1 MESLRRNGKE
11 QHQRGQL
18 IKRCLTFMLAVMV
31 AFTSIPSSMAWADE
45 LPYSERPGSDEIIL
59 DDSVEEGDLSDIDLE
74 ISHTISKKGDKAV
87 IIVSAVPS
95 ESGLENGVTKV
106 TKVEINEGDRLK
118 KGKRSDAQWEFTV
131 KENGVYSFVIYY
143 NSKDGEEITVASPS
157 EIEKVE
163 PTTGAE
169 PQKPGGNAGGAGGIS
184 QPEENPD
191 QEITT
196 PGTGDEVTDDST
208 IDEDIE
214 DDDKTNDGTVE
225 GDSNQNTSNDSD
237 QNQTG
242 NTDSD
247 EKDEDKGDT
256 TENGE
261 GSGSTGQTGSG
272 DNLEDNNGDSNASTD
287 NENGENSSSSD
298 NKGDAGAEDHGNS
311 DSSSNNNSDSSNNS
325 DSDSSDSSGSGSSDS
340 GSSGS
345 SEDSGSGSS
354 GSGSSD
360 NSGNDEGNDSSDTS
374 VALNVIDFFFPVI
387 EAQASDFNVKKAV
400 IVEYEV
406 TNLFP
411 EGDPEDVDVDI
422 FDELTEEGAMITLL
436 GEPSEIGL
444 EKGVQEITDIT
455 LVDFEPEDDSEI
467 IETEEVGVATDSETE
482 KELFEEEES
491 EEEEPVENA
500 SPSEVTYNTTK
511 SSSAKQAEYQDS
523 ESEEGEYRF
532 FVKENGTYTFAI
544 RYGRL
549 ADVDF
554 TDSTELVETQFT
566 ATYELDSIEHSVQF
580 TGIDD
585 ITIQVG
591 QELDLMSGVSAVTN
605 DGMELPVMIQD
616 NGGFDTTVPGTY
628 KITYVVAARSILE
641 GGNAERSVTV
651 LPKSE
656 QALQIESDVHGTEDG
671 KTLEVSPAESEKG
684 ILSVSYKLPD
694 GVKGRV
700 LKFAWPEGTT
710 ATYPTQSIVDRHNET
725 IDDIQYECL
734 VINDGA
740 SGTLHFQ
747 IQYQIEYGK
756 HAFDS
761 YISSITSY
769 EKAEEYL
776 LANGKVN
783 IGKIHV
789 IADNDSEGE
798 DTQSVEASI
807 GDFTTTKMEEGPVPQ
822 FVYKRSYSYM
832 GRTPCNV
839 TVNTDL
845 QASGMGTSYRV
856 FSNPYDTSIY
866 FNEDLFST
874 EYKPWC
880 IKNVRV
886 YAPELF
892 DFKLLDSFVKQ
903 GVITGEDADGYS
915 YMDIPLEFC
924 ATSRL
929 NSLFL
934 NTALVLQE
942 GATVSRKTCTS
953 KNTILTYVDYG
964 GVEKK
969 IETNPVVTVELYPC
983 DIEEVNQLGIR
994 MSCGKETVGGGST
1007 IVNTYIEN
1015 PVTVETSEEG
1025 VTHYK
1030 MPNRTKDIKVSI
1042 KYPDELWVR
1051 RWNFSK
1057 KTSSVSGHTEEKG
1070 SACFLEKLIIHL
1082 QDGKT
1087 VEYMVNE
1094 AAIKSGTYIEPGDVI
1109 PSDAH
1114 VDSVDFIFN
1123 DLYGVLTAI
1132 SSYADTKE
1140 VNEKRKVESTGAINV
1155 DGTVITMGTCATTLI
1170 PKQMLK
1176 TTLEASSFIRFGGKE
1191 NRYAEVSFY
1200 WDLGSNRK
1208 GTNCK
1213 IRVDDGTA
1221 LQFFDGGVSVSSDFQ
1236 GGKIRYE
1243 TSFGRAGESDIPYG
1257 TSGWIQ
1263 FTTLEPEEQLTMVE
1277 IYKDGTISGGR
1288 INYRSKVTYEELKGL
1303 APDGEIA
1310 QLDIS
1315 GSITMDEY
1323 PTLMKRSATTNVYI
1337 YHGVQLGDASVSLSN
1352 DLNVYQGEKMKVMGP
1367 INISYRADYHFPG
1380 LYEPPFTGAL
1390 DYAIYY
1396 KLGNPDNFL
1405 FMGLESDEFE
1415 AVLVT
1420 EENEKYIKITPKET
1434 KEFSYKQG
1442 SGFREIRLDS
1452 SNLIFQA
1459 IPGAAL
1465 GRQVVISDIY
1475 FTVDQAQQQ
1484 LLNEQYR
1491 VKLGCDS
1498 AMASKDVP
1506 DWVNDQGL
1514 YMWDLNTKVETEILQ
1529 QNLSAVNIIP
1539 GLGEIYEDSRVGFYP
1554 IERNNLNAMVSIGS
1568 GSDVLNRYNVRIPL
1582 PRNGKE
1588 ITYSFNGEIRTAVSE
1603 YSLYLRDEIRCI
1615 DYGMNLQVRYKLTDN
1630 DMFIDSEAVQGRW
1643 EDVEEIEIFIEK
1655 MPAKS
1660 TVVCYMDLE
1669 AEEKEGA
1676 GEKSAYIAA
1685 QSASEGSEVKY
1696 GDKAEFL
1703 YKDFTISGKAWIDNN
1718 ENGKYES
1725 GEPYANNL
1733 NITLLQDGVEVDES
1747 NYFISMDT
1755 SKGNY
1760 TLNTCLNENLS
1771 MRFDG
1776 LDGNTDGVKPTLTK
1790 ANTNG
1795 SISVFAREGEWKV
1808 ELPEAI
1814 KGEQSGYDLGIVKLP
1829 VLTANNTQVGYK
1841 SEVQADVSVQN
1852 QKNAPAV
1859 NNQIIYGASEDTSI
1873 ATVSYTGLIK
1883 GLKENGLTTATASVI
1898 NSLGDKVS
1906 ATYQIAVSDNKE
1918 PILTVHPW
1926 VAIEGDSI
1934 PDLWY
1939 GVTVEEPEE
1948 EYPAW
1953 KTFLFGANKSSRSIP
1968 AGNKIVT
1975 IYTNGD
1981 YTGEI
1986 SLDNALNANG
1996 LYYVR
2001 YSVEDDK
2008 ENVVTADTTLTVY
2021 GKMQGRGTTK
2031 HYFQTGETI
2040 TVPNAEFYYLDVS
2053 GAQISVIDD
2062 IQTEGTDEWTLNEGI
2077 LETKNQT
2084 AEHPMIRITT
2094 TGVNP
2099 GGGRK
2104 AEATVNGMV
2113 DSQFELPYQ
2122 ADSITVKSGY
2132 NGTPIGWGN
2141 VWDVTYKHYKS
2152 DGTFEYVFGEENID
2166 FSVIQDGVEYPEL
2179 TVFFKPETPGVFP
2192 HTRKVESKE
2201 IYDNVNLQGEQL
2213 KNIGSQTIDIIVI
2226 GKPVIIAPTQIY
2238 VTPDMALNEEFIK
2251 QTISASAYYHNGTN
2265 EQEQISDS
2273 GFSYEYSRTNGLL
2286 TSVIMIAEG
2295 GRPKVGGANLSDPF
2309 ETKVIIRETPV
2320 LSLADIHLRKGTS
2333 YGDENFMDR
2342 VLTPDDEH
2350 NEYVYIQNNLDTN
2363 TLGKFEAQYQV
2374 SDNLTG
2380 ASANQSQ
2387 TIYVHGIPEI
2397 AATDKSIYTHQS
2409 TNEQALIDEV
2419 KKSAKA
2425 TVVYTNVDGTTEMKT
2440 IPANELQYE
2449 VSDYV
2454 AGTAGRFKVTI
2465 TADDTNYVPI
2475 GLEPMQVTKEVYVDV
2490 GDQLYDVTF
2499 TTNNGKR
2506 GTIDGGVD
2514 PVVKP
2519 TLYGH
2524 TAEVVS
2530 PVAKS
2535 GYHFD
2540 GFKTLSKM
2548 KATQELTLGD
2558 GTVIAAGSEIPVGTM
2573 LSIEQVQTIEVYAD
2587 ARFQAYFSVIH
2598 IITGKNLKLYVGE
2611 EYRPADFEVL
2621 VSGYDDNVDTI
2632 DVFDDNV
2639 DPDRPGT
2646 YQVKATFT
2654 DSDNHSGVTYL
2665 YVQVYGKTELEGND
2679 SLHIREGWDLIEA
2692 CRAVEIKAS
2701 YAAPPAI
2708 PDSPWP
2714 EEENWKPAV
2723 RTEVPYDLVGTV
2735 DTQEIGLKKFTLKS
2749 DGQIEGREED
2759 GKAEAEKKLFVHGHV
2774 ILSADDVNLKLFESS
2789 IGVRYP
2795 DISAYLK
2802 IDDRANPK
2810 ASVKYVE
2817 ANGAIRTVE
2826 QTLKSGGDAFSFG
2839 RSWPAGG
2846 SGYRPFTAGT
2856 FTYHVTVEDV
2866 NMPDGVDLASE
2877 WVELPI
2883 KLNVDSI
2890 HVKFSINNDEGCHRG
2905 DYEEGNYEVKINN
2918 LPFSKFT
2925 VEPSPSPIGS
2935 VPTPVPAEGYYF
2947 KGFRAMTTIF
2957 AEQDIQLAD
2966 GTIIHEGE
2974 YVPVGSFISADQIK
2988 RIKVKRDDIEFQAYF
3003 SAIPI
3008 IKGDNIVLYE
3018 NEEYDR
3024 DKLHIEVSDLDQDAR
3039 SPVIDDSHVD
3049 TDVAGTYQV
3058 KITVD
3063 DADGNQ
3069 AEKYLYV
3076 QVVGKTKFTN
3086 IPDLHIRKDSTVTEE
3101 QLLANV
3107 KAVYDK
3113 PEEIPEEP
3121 WPEANK
3127 VNNGHAA
3134 IATAVEA
3141 HSFDVVN
3148 TDTVQKT
3155 KINLS
3160 APGMLHGREMIGK
3173 ADAERNIYIHGL
3185 PVIVA
3190 YDNGIHTHQSTSD
3203 TILEQI
3209 VQTGIGTLDRDA
3221 ASAYVEYVQPDG
3233 NIKKV
3238 EIDPSKIT
3246 YAVSQFVPLTEG
3258 DYSVSAKVDD
3268 FSVIAQAQ
3276 APDLTYATGEKI
3288 VKVVVADGMYSVEFE
3303 MGEHGGLVDPSESVT
3318 TVAHGKTVNSPI
3330 LAPEEG
3336 YMLDY
3341 WVDEAGNKISDISTV
3356 VITENR
3362 KFTAEFKLKEF
3373 TVRFIGKND
3382 RVIKTEIVKYGHD
3395 ATPPMEDKDV
3405 KSNRFNGW
3413 STSYTNITKD
3423 TDIYTT
3429 YWSKSGG
3436 GGPSGGGGFVSSG
3449 PSMTTTIT
3457 DPSVP
3462 KTPFEDLVT
3471 IGTNPVPAGNMEIPA
3486 YTGLPKTGDV
3496 SVGIKTSV
3504 GYQATLIEGTRILSE
3519 DEPLVGQPSGSLLH
3533 VFEGP
3538 ADWKKCILHIILLII
3553 SALEGIFY
3561 IFKRKKDKRV
3571 LDKLRKELGKED
3583 K

>member
-360 NSGNDEGNDSSDTS
+360 NSGSDEGSNSSDTS

-756 HAFDS
+756 YAFDS

-1484 LLNEQYR
+1484 FLNEQYR

-1506 DWVNDQGL
+1506 DWVNAQGL

-1568 GSDVLNRYNVRIPL
+1568 DSDVLNRYNVRIPL

-1733 NITLLQDGVEVDES
+1733 NITLLQDGMEVDES

-1953 KTFLFGANKSSRSIP
+1953 KTFLFGANKLSRSIP
-1968 AGNKIVT
+1968 EDNKDVK

-1986 SLDNALNANG
+1986 SLEDALKAYG
-1996 LYYVR
+1996 LYYMR
-2001 YSVEDDK
+2001 YFVEDDK
-2008 ENVVTADTTLTVY
+2008 ENVVAADTTLTVY
-2021 GKMQGRGTTK
+2021 GKMQGVDTTK
-2031 HYFQTGETI
+2031 HYFKTGETVS
-2040 TVPNAEFYYLDVS
+2040 VPKADFYYLDVS
-2053 GAQISVIDD
+2053 GEQVPV
-2062 IQTEGTDEWTLNEGI
+2062 TEGIDTVGTDNWILNEGP
-2077 LETKNQT
+2077 LETVAQT
-2084 AEHPMIRITT
+2084 AVHPQAGLVSDGVIAGAGREATANVSALVDSKVHIRPMLPELIAIQDEFWGKEEMGWNRLDGIYQHGNGISNTT
-2094 TGVNP
+2094 WETRRAERTAGVDGVVAP
-2099 GGGRK
+2099 GGEITIDTSVPNVFEVFRSVTANEEYDNIDSNGQPLK
-2104 AEATVNGMV
+2104 NAILQTCKVYVVSKPVVEAT
-2113 DSQFELPYQ
+2113 DK
-2122 ADSITVKSGY
+2122 IC
-2132 NGTPIGWGN
+2132 
-2141 VWDVTYKHYKS
+2141 
-2152 DGTFEYVFGEENID
+2152 
-2166 FSVIQDGVEYPEL
+2166 
-2179 TVFFKPETPGVFP
+2179 
-2192 HTRKVESKE
+2192 
-2201 IYDNVNLQGEQL
+2201 
-2213 KNIGSQTIDIIVI
+2213 
-2226 GKPVIIAPTQIY
+2226 
-2238 VTPDMALNEEFIK
+2238 VTPDQALDESFIK
-2251 QTISASAYYHNGTN
+2251 GKITATATYHDGTN
-2265 EQEQISDS
+2265 PTAAIPDNQI
-2273 GFSYEYSRTNGLL
+2273 EYVYNKQPDGEI
-2286 TSVIMIAEG
+2286 TSVTITAWG
-2295 GRPKVGGANLSDPF
+2295 GRVDNISSPAQV
-2309 ETKVIIRETPV
+2309 EVIIRKTPV
-2320 LSLADIHLRKGTS
+2320 LTLPDIHLRIGTE
-2333 YGDENFMDR
+2333 YGPENFVDR
-2342 VLTPDDEH
+2342 VLIPKDEH
-2350 NEYVYIQNNLDTN
+2350 NEYSYIMNDLDTN
-2363 TLGKFEAQYQV
+2363 TLGKYEAQYQV

-2380 ASANQSQ
+2380 AGADQSQ
-2387 TIYVHGIPEI
+2387 IIYVHGIPEI
-2397 AATDKSIYTHQS
+2397 TATDKSLYTHQS
-2409 TNEQALIDEV
+2409 TSEQALIDIV
-2419 KKSAKA
+2419 KLSAKA
-2425 TVVYTNVDGTTEMKT
+2425 TVECTNADGRTEVKT
-2440 IPANELQYE
+2440 IPSNELKYE
-2449 VSDYV
+2449 VSNYV

-2665 YVQVYGKTELEGND
+2665 YVQVYGKTELEGDD
-2679 SLHIREGWDLIEA
+2679 SLHIREGWDLSEA
-2692 CRAVEIKAS
+2692 CRAGKIKAS

-2735 DTQEIGLKKFTLKS
+2735 DTQEIGLKKFTVKS
-2749 DGQIEGREED
+2749 DGQIQGREED

-2774 ILSADDVNLKLFESS
+2774 ILSADDVNLKLYESAQGYVGNFGAAAAS
-2789 IGVRYP
+2789 I
-2795 DISAYLK
+2795 AYK
-2802 IDDRANPK
+2802 SNPK
-2810 ASVKYVE
+2810 LSVKYVE
-2817 ANGAIRTVE
+2817 ANGDIRTVE
-2826 QTLKSGGDAFSFG
+2826 QTRDEMRLYSAMYADDS
-2839 RSWPAGG
+2839 
-2846 SGYRPFTAGT
+2846 YRPFTAGT
-2856 FTYHVTVEDV
+2856 FNYSIYAEEK
-2866 NMPDGVDLASE
+2866 NAMPDGVNLEPERAE
-2877 WVELPI
+2877 TFI

-2890 HVKFSINNDEGCHRG
+2890 HVKFSINNDEGYHKG

-2918 LPFSKFT
+2918 LPLSISGFQIIH
-2925 VEPSPSPIGS
+2925 PPIGS
-2935 VPTPVPAEGYYF
+2935 VPTPVPAEGYHF
-2947 KGFRAMTTIF
+2947 KGFRTMTTIY

-2966 GTIIHEGE
+2966 GTIIQEGGH
-2974 YVPVGSFISADQIK
+2974 VPVGSFISADQIK
-2988 RIKVKRDDIEFQAYF
+2988 QIKHLDDIEFQAYF

-3086 IPDLHIRKDSTVTEE
+3086 IPDLHIRKDSTITEE

>member
-106 TKVEINEGDRLK
+106 TKVEINEEDRLK

-247 EKDEDKGDT
+247 GKDEDKGDT

-455 LVDFEPEDDSEI
+455 LVDFEPEEDSEI

-491 EEEEPVENA
+491 EEEEPVGNA

-684 ILSVSYKLPD
+684 TLSVSYELPD

-740 SGTLHFQ
+740 SGTLNFQ

-756 HAFDS
+756 CAFDS

-776 LANGKVN
+776 LANGRVN

-822 FVYKRSYSYM
+822 FVYKRKSYYI
-832 GRTPCNV
+832 GKTPYGA
-839 TVNTDL
+839 TVEADF
-845 QASGMGTSYRV
+845 QAAGTGTSYSV
-856 FSNPYDTSIY
+856 FSDAGIY
-866 FNEDLFST
+866 LDLFST

-880 IKNVRV
+880 IKAVRV

-892 DFKLLDSFVKQ
+892 DFKPHDSFVKQ
-903 GVITGEDADGYS
+903 GIITGEDADGYS

-924 ATSRL
+924 AASRL
-929 NSLFL
+929 MNLFS

-969 IETNPVVTVELYPC
+969 VETNPVVTVELYPY
-983 DIEEVNQLGIR
+983 DIEEVNQFGIR
-994 MSCGKETVGGGST
+994 MTSNIYGVIGGGST
-1007 IVNTYIEN
+1007 LVDAEIEN
-1015 PVTVETSEEG
+1015 PVTLEISDEG
-1025 VTHYK
+1025 VKHYK

-1057 KTSSVSGHTEEKG
+1057 ETSSVLGHTEEKG

-1087 VEYMVNE
+1087 VEYMVNK
-1094 AAIKSGTYIEPGDVI
+1094 AATGSTFIEPGDVI
-1109 PSDAH
+1109 PSDVH

-1123 DLYGVLTAI
+1123 DLYGVLTNI
-1132 SSYADTKE
+1132 MSCVDTKE
-1140 VNEKRKVESTGAINV
+1140 VNEKREVEFTGAIDV
-1155 DGTVITMGTCATTLI
+1155 DGTVITTNTCMVTLR
-1170 PKQMLK
+1170 PKEKLSAK
-1176 TTLEASSFIRFGGKE
+1176 LVVGYVPSFDGKE
-1191 NRYAEVSFY
+1191 DRYANVSFS
-1200 WDLGSNRK
+1200 WDLGSGRK

-1213 IRVDDGTA
+1213 LRVDDGTA
-1221 LQFFDGGVSVSSDFQ
+1221 LQFFDGRIGLPADFQ

-1288 INYRSKVTYEELKGL
+1288 INYGCKVSYEELKGL
-1303 APDGEIA
+1303 SPDGEIA

-1315 GSITMDEY
+1315 GSITMDED
-1323 PTLMKRSATTNVYI
+1323 PTSIKQTATREVYI
-1337 YHGVQLGDASVSLSN
+1337 CHGAQLSDVSVSISN
-1352 DLNVYQGEKMKVMGP
+1352 DLNVYQGEKMKVMEP
-1367 INISYRADYHFPG
+1367 INISYRDDSHFSR
-1380 LYEPPFTGAL
+1380 LYPYSFTAAL

-1396 KLGNPDNFL
+1396 KLGNPDNFI

-1420 EENEKYIKITPKET
+1420 EENEKYIKITPKEA
-1434 KEFSYKQG
+1434 KEFSRPWGKVG
-1442 SGFREIRLDS
+1442 GEIRLDS

-1506 DWVNDQGL
+1506 DWVNEQGL

-1733 NITLLQDGVEVDES
+1733 NITLLQDGMEVDES

-1795 SISVFAREGEWKV
+1795 SISVFDREGEWKV

-2021 GKMQGRGTTK
+2021 GKMQGRDTTK

-2132 NGTPIGWGN
+2132 DGTPIGWGN

-2166 FSVIQDGVEYPEL
+2166 FSVIQDGVAYPEL

-2692 CRAVEIKAS
+2692 CRAVAIKAS

-2774 ILSADDVNLKLFESS
+2774 ILSADDVTLKLFESS